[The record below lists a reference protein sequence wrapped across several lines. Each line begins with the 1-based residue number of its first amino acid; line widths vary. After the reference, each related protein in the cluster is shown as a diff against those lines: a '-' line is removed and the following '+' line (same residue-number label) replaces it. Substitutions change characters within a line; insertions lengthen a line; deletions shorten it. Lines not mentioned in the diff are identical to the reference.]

1 MTKLRL
7 LAAFL
12 ILVTAGAARA
22 AEKGTPSAAPAA
34 PRVAASTPAPA
45 STTPAFAPLQGEIPA
60 PFFAA
65 KASCFVEKQCCDG
78 STVSCTG
85 SICRVGPNK
94 VVCDNIPTFCPIC
107 P

>member
-22 AEKGTPSAAPAA
+22 AENGAPSAAPTPQA
-34 PRVAASTPAPA
+34 VAATKA
-45 STTPAFAPLQGEIPA
+45 SASAFSPLKGEIPA

-65 KASCFVEKQCCDG
+65 KTSCYVEKQCCDG
-78 STVSCTG
+78 SVVSCTG

>member
-7 LAAFL
+7 LAASL

-22 AEKGTPSAAPAA
+22 ADPGAAPAPSTA
-34 PRVAASTPAPA
+34 PTLAATQPSA
-45 STTPAFAPLQGEIPA
+45 AFAPLKGEIPA

-65 KASCFVEKQCCDG
+65 KASCYVEKQCCDG
-78 STVSCTG
+78 SIVSCTG
-85 SICRVGPNK
+85 SVCRVGPNK
-94 VVCDNIPTFCPIC
+94 VVCDNLPTFCPIC